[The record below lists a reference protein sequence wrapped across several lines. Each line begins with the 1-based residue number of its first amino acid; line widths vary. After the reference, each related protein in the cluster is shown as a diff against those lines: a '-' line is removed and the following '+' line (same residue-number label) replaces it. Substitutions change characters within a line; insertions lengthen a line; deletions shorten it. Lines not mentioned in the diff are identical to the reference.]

1 VSAREQTS
9 QNNKGVAMPRVLKD
23 LVALITGASRGIGR
37 AIATRLAKQ
46 GVGVALVSRNVETL
60 EETGRACREFGNPV
74 FTLPCD
80 LENTESI
87 QQLVSQATAQLG
99 GLNILVNNAGVLGA
113 GPADSGDLKAWDL
126 AIDINLRALLHLT
139 RHALPEIEKS
149 SWGAVINIAS
159 MAGRR
164 PFGGAGAYCATKH
177 GVVGFTHALF
187 EDVRERNIKV
197 CAVCP
202 GFVATEMTSTMKLS
216 VEKMIQPDDVAQ
228 AVEFVLT
235 YPDTGC
241 PIEIQ
246 IMPQRSPYTASS

>member
-1 VSAREQTS
+1 MPEAL
-9 QNNKGVAMPRVLKD
+9 KGQ
-23 LVALITGASRGIGR
+23 VALVTGASRGIGK
-37 AIATRLAKQ
+37 AIALRLAEK
-46 GVGVALVSRNVETL
+46 GVSVALVSRNADAL
-60 EETGRACREFGNPV
+60 EKTARACSEFGNP
-74 FTLPCD
+74 TLTLSCD

-87 QQLVSQATAQLG
+87 PRLVSQTIAELG
-99 GLNILVNNAGVLGA
+99 KLNILINNAGVLGP
-113 GPADSGDLKAWDL
+113 GPADSGDLDAWDL
-126 AIDINLRALLHLT
+126 AIDINLRAVLHLT
-139 RHALPEIEKS
+139 RNALPEIEKA

-164 PFGGAGAYCATKH
+164 PFGGSGAYCATKH

-197 CAVCP
+197 SAICP
-202 GFVATEMTSTMKLS
+202 GFVSTEMTSEMGLA
-216 VEKMIQPDDVAQ
+216 EAKMIRPDDVAS

-246 IMPQRSPYTASS
+246 IMPQRSPYSAG